1 MQTLRDRCKEILHQ
15 ITKDAILRQGSSV
28 ETLMAFVQSEFGRTA
43 DERLDPSKPLVLY
56 FPDDKT
62 REQFIEEVRQ
72 YNPNFVSR
80 KMP

>member
-1 MQTLRDRCKEILHQ
+1 MKTLKDRCKEILHQ

-43 DERLDPSKPLVLY
+43 DERLDPAKPLVLY
-56 FPDDKT
+56 FPDDVT
-62 REQFIEEVRQ
+62 RNQFIEEVQR
-72 YNPNFVSR
+72 YNPNFVSK